1 MIPETHYAWSGDISI
16 AYQVIGE
23 GPIDLVVAPGW
34 VSNIDLFWEEPS
46 FVQFFQSLAEFS
58 MLMILLSGLL
68 FKELLSYKLAPADIP
83 IAEKLLNENG

>member
-23 GPIDLVVAPGW
+23 GPIDLVVVPGW

-46 FVQFFQSLAEFS
+46 FVRFFQGLAEFS
-58 MLMILLSGLL
+58 MFMILLSGLL
-68 FKELLSYKLAPADIP
+68 LKSFCRINWRLRTSPSQK
-83 IAEKLLNENG
+83 NW